1 MKTMGRENP
10 ALRVSVPRT
19 MRWAMKCA
27 KPTWS
32 AASLNA
38 TRTKIGALLLG
49 LFLGGCGWAQEPV
62 LITQSPAVPVVV
74 GAARTDVY
82 LPLLHGQRVAV
93 VTNQTGMI
101 GNTHLVDSLVA
112 LKVKVTKVFAP
123 EHGFRGDADA
133 GEHVK
138 DQRDPRTNL
147 PVISLYGKNKK
158 PTAVQLAD
166 VDVLLFDIQDVGVR
180 FYTYISTLHYVMEAA
195 LENGK
200 KVIVLDRPNPNG
212 FYVDGPVLDK
222 AYSSFVGM
230 HPVPVVHGMTIGE
243 YARMI
248 NGEGWLKSG
257 RKCDLTVIE
266 CTGYDHGQFYQ
277 LPVKPSPNL
286 PNASSV
292 YLYPSLGLFEG
303 TIVSVGRGTD
313 RPFQCIGYPGD
324 PVGQFHF
331 TPVSMPGAKD
341 PPYKGKECI
350 GIDLQAYG
358 GFQSRMEKRLRLHWL
373 IGLYREAPDKP
384 AFFNSFFDKLVG
396 GPDLRERIVRGE
408 DEDTIR
414 ATWQPA
420 LQAFMKVRQK
430 YLLYDDFVP

>member
-1 MKTMGRENP
+1 M
-10 ALRVSVPRT
+10 
-19 MRWAMKCA
+19 
-27 KPTWS
+27 
-32 AASLNA
+32 
-38 TRTKIGALLLG
+38 RTKIGALLLG
-49 LFLGGCGWAQEPV
+49 LFLAGNGWAQEPV
-62 LITQSPAVPVVV
+62 LITQSPALPVMV
-74 GAARTDVY
+74 GAERTDAY
-82 LPLLHGQRVAV
+82 LPLLHGQRIAV
-93 VTNQTGMI
+93 VTNQTGII
-101 GNTHLVDSLVA
+101 GSTHLVDSLVA
-112 LKVKVTKVFAP
+112 LKVQVVKVFAP

-195 LENGK
+195 QENGK

-222 AYSSFVGM
+222 AYTSFVGM

-266 CTGYDHGQFYQ
+266 CTDYVHGQFYQ

-303 TIVSVGRGTD
+303 TMVSVGRGTD
-313 RPFQCIGYPGD
+313 RPFQCIGYPGNT
-324 PVGQFHF
+324 VGQYHF

-373 IGLYREAPDKP
+373 IGFYREAADKT
-384 AFFNSFFDKLVG
+384 AFFNSFFEKLVG
-396 GPDLRERIVRGE
+396 GPDLRERIIRGE

-414 ATWQPA
+414 ASWQPA

>member
-1 MKTMGRENP
+1 M
-10 ALRVSVPRT
+10 
-19 MRWAMKCA
+19 
-27 KPTWS
+27 
-32 AASLNA
+32 
-38 TRTKIGALLLG
+38 
-49 LFLGGCGWAQEPV
+49 
-62 LITQSPAVPVVV
+62 V
-74 GAARTDVY
+74 GAERTDVY
-82 LPLLHGQRVAV
+82 IPLLHGQRIAV

-101 GNTHLVDSLVA
+101 GSTHIVDSLVA

-158 PTAVQLAD
+158 PTAAQLAD

-195 LENGK
+195 QENGR

-222 AYSSFVGM
+222 AYISFVGM
-230 HPVPVVHGMTIGE
+230 HPVPIVHGMTIGE

-248 NGEGWLKSG
+248 NGEGWLKSA
-257 RKCDLTVIE
+257 RKCDLTVVE
-266 CTGYDHGQFYQ
+266 CTGYEHGQFYQ

-303 TIVSVGRGTD
+303 TMVSVGRGTD
-313 RPFQCIGYPGD
+313 RPFQCIGYPGNM
-324 PVGQFHF
+324 VGQYHF

-358 GFQSRMEKRLRLHWL
+358 GFQSRMERRLRLHWL
-373 IGLYREAPDKP
+373 IGFYREAADKP

-414 ATWQPA
+414 ASWQPA